1 MNSSNN
7 SKCNPLNISPIPIFD
22 FILLPMNIFTTDEE
36 GNRVQKTTSIYGTR
50 FNRLGYFE
58 DLNAYEI
65 IKQIKYFFKAP
76 SEESFKQICTFLCV
90 EETNMLYENIMQIYE
105 HIHAFGSTDEN
116 RKNIIFVNRF
126 LKEMTASCIRNQNH
140 VSTKSDEIDEI
151 FPENTPIF
159 INENKRDL
167 HITPIYRND
176 IVVFHTMYKCSK
188 CEKENFNFSSVKYT
202 YVPDFVAIID
212 DLKKTSCDC
221 KTRFSL
227 NDIRGISYHF
237 YPDKTLRYIFRYDD
251 PNRITFR
258 YEGRTIRIFSSKSHN
273 DLLSAKI
280 CLNANL
286 KIKNTLPEW
295 TDKFH
300 KIWID
305 KFHKIKVDS
314 NELEETTPEI
324 IKNSEPIKSIIE
336 FNVQLGDVFYS
347 KTKSIC
353 GHHFYRVISVKP
365 NEIEIQCTEC
375 EQKKR
380 IFKSTFA
387 ENYKFAYH
395 SDITSSTK
403 LPQGKVKPLQKPLIS
418 KKKISVVDVIVL
430 STSKKCSEFNHT
442 IVDYVGILPVY
453 NNGQC
458 KNLEINIGYCKQCDK
473 YIMLTSDYIKI
484 NGSPICEVRDQTTGR
499 IYNKGYDIYNFSSTE
514 SVLHSYGYN
523 VRAGNGLSSMD
534 RRNILLNVLKNGVCS
549 KSEIISHLDYCINMA
564 SGKSNMTAAIH
575 KWESDLQF
583 IREYKTDAE
592 KVAIGS
598 ITLKYNKAKHR

>member
-1 MNSSNN
+1 MGNEIYPNEIYPKIADSSFNMNKKDLHIAPVYINKSISYRVSYRCLECTRENILYV
-7 SKCNPLNISPIPIFD
+7 KCDYSFVPNFKNILTRIITPCSCNKM
-22 FILLPMNIFTTDEE
+22 LPMQRFHGVTYHLFPDIMMRYILAYKPEKVS
-36 GNRVQKTTSIYGTR
+36 RVYLVYKGKMSRVYDPETEIQSKALDI
-50 FNRLGYFE
+50 
-58 DLNAYEI
+58 LNSCVKI
-65 IKQIKYFFKAP
+65 RDSLSQWI
-76 SEESFKQICTFLCV
+76 ESFKTLD
-90 EETNMLYENIMQIYE
+90 NILLQ
-105 HIHAFGSTDEN
+105 
-116 RKNIIFVNRF
+116 
-126 LKEMTASCIRNQNH
+126 
-140 VSTKSDEIDEI
+140 
-151 FPENTPIF
+151 PENKTPL
-159 INENKRDL
+159 KP
-167 HITPIYRND
+167 TS
-176 IVVFHTMYKCSK
+176 T
-188 CEKENFNFSSVKYT
+188 
-202 YVPDFVAIID
+202 ID
-212 DLKKTSCDC
+212 
-221 KTRFSL
+221 
-227 NDIRGISYHF
+227 
-237 YPDKTLRYIFRYDD
+237 
-251 PNRITFR
+251 
-258 YEGRTIRIFSSKSHN
+258 
-273 DLLSAKI
+273 AK
-280 CLNANL
+280 
-286 KIKNTLPEW
+286 
-295 TDKFH
+295 
-300 KIWID
+300 
-305 KFHKIKVDS
+305 
-314 NELEETTPEI
+314 
-324 IKNSEPIKSIIE
+324 
-336 FNVQLGDVFYS
+336 LGDVFYS
-347 KTKSIC
+347 KIKSIC

-395 SDITSSTK
+395 SNITGSTK
-403 LPQGKVKPLQKPLIS
+403 LSQEKVKPPQKPLIS

-583 IREYKTDAE
+583 VRDYKTDAE

-598 ITLKYNKAKHR
+598 ITLKYNKAKRR